1 MRNRIK
7 QLLVR
12 LLSLIP
18 ERITHLLVKAL
29 SISQG
34 KGWDGGL
41 EKEVKVLA
49 GVISDLGMQNINA
62 VDVGANVGLWTKE
75 YLKYFPSAKITSFEP
90 SKETY
95 KTLVKNFQNYR
106 SVTTINKGCG
116 AKNEERTLFYDKSKS
131 GMASLSKRDLEHLGV
146 QFSESEII
154 EIITLDSYFAENLDN
169 APKVI
174 KIDVEGHEL
183 DVLNG
188 AIKLLGNA
196 EVVQFEFGGTDID
209 SRTFF
214 KDFWTFFKKNSFIL
228 YRIGP
233 RGLIP
238 VEFYTETD
246 EYFSFTNFI
255 ALRKPI

>member
-1 MRNRIK
+1 MRYRIK
-7 QLLVR
+7 NLLIK

-18 ERITHLLVKAL
+18 ERTTNSLVKAL

-41 EKEVKVLA
+41 EHEVRVMA
-49 GVISDLGMQNINA
+49 GVIKNLNMPDFNA
-62 VDVGANVGLWTKE
+62 IDVGANEGLWTKE
-75 YLKYFPSAKITSFEP
+75 YLKHFPTAKVSSFEP
-90 SKETY
+90 SKATFE
-95 KTLVKNFQNYR
+95 TLVQNIR
-106 SVTTINKGCG
+106 DCSSVTAINKGCG
-116 AKNEERTLFYDKSKS
+116 AKNEERTLFYDKIQS
-131 GMASLSKRDLEHLGV
+131 GMASLSRRDLEHLGIE
-146 QFSESEII
+146 FNESETI
-154 EIITLDSYFAENLDN
+154 EIITLDSYFADNLNN

-183 DVLNG
+183 GVLQG
-188 AIKLLGNA
+188 ATKILSA
-196 EVVQFEFGGTDID
+196 VEVVQFEFGGTDID

-214 KDFWTFFKKNSFIL
+214 KDFWTFFKDNSFNL

-233 RGLIP
+233 RGLIL
-238 VEFYTETD
+238 VNDYTETD